1 MSCVADHENHAA
13 LSTHAPH
20 FFMHFSDE
28 GTCGIKDAQPS
39 LFGFSGNGFGYAVG
53 RKNHRCT
60 FWNIGKLIYKDGAA
74 GAQAFNYRSVVY
86 DFMAYVNRSAV
97 DGERSLNDGNGAGN
111 AGAKAARLRKK
122 NLHVVKAWVCWV
134 WE

>member
-1 MSCVADHENHAA
+1 MRIMRPSRRMRPTSLCTLV
-13 LSTHAPH
+13 TR
-20 FFMHFSDE
+20 

-111 AGAKAARLRKK
+111 AGAKPRGCARRT
-122 NLHVVKAWVCWV
+122 CMS
-134 WE
+134 

>member
-1 MSCVADHENHAA
+1 MWHQRCAA
-13 LSTHAPH
+13 LALRLL
-20 FFMHFSDE
+20 
-28 GTCGIKDAQPS
+28 GQRIWVRRGQ
-39 LFGFSGNGFGYAVG
+39 
-53 RKNHRCT
+53 KNHRCT

>member
-1 MSCVADHENHAA
+1 MASKMRSPRSSASRATD
-13 LSTHAPH
+13 L
-20 FFMHFSDE
+20 
-28 GTCGIKDAQPS
+28 GTPWAEKT
-39 LFGFSGNGFGYAVG
+39 
-53 RKNHRCT
+53 T

-122 NLHVVKAWVCWV
+122 NLHVVKAWECWV